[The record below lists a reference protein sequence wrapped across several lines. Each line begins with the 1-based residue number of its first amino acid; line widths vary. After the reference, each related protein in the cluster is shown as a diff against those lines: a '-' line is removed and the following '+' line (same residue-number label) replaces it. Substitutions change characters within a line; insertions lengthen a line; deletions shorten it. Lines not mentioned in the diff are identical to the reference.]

1 MMEITEKIT
10 KLRRMYITQRGR
22 EPRSVILG
30 YDYIDDVKKLLP
42 TRYIDNG
49 VEILGMRIIVD
60 RDKAKR
66 VEVGNLEP

>member
-1 MMEITEKIT
+1 MEITEKIT
-10 KLRRMYITQRGR
+10 KLRRMYITQHGR

-30 YDYIDDVKKLLP
+30 YDYVDDVKKLLP

>member
-1 MMEITEKIT
+1 MEITEKIT
-10 KLRRMYITQRGR
+10 KLRRMYITQHGR
-22 EPRSVILG
+22 EPKSVILG
-30 YDYIDDVKKLLP
+30 YDYVDDVKKLFP
-42 TRYIDNG
+42 ARYIDNG

>member
-1 MMEITEKIT
+1 MEITEKIT

-30 YDYIDDVKKLLP
+30 YDYIDDVKKLFP
-42 TRYIDNG
+42 ARHIDNG